1 MVFDDGRQHF
11 FRYQKASE
19 ASSNPSTPTR
29 MSAYVTGASTAR
41 LPSRGDVIWVLA
53 RQDETSPARYRFAYA
68 FVVDEM
74 PVSGASEK
82 RFFGSKGL
90 WLEDSELVS
99 KLPWFKAF
107 FLEMGNGGTSIRVI
121 GDNWLKELRVLFRS
135 EIGGDNGAPSDL
147 EAEARASG
155 WPEDVVRYGAI
166 SARRGQADFRNR
178 LLEAYGARCCISGC
192 RVAALLEAAHIRP
205 HSVEPNYATRNGLL
219 LRADLHTLFDLHL
232 LAVDEFGRVHLSPE
246 VVDLYYRDLVNRVQ
260 RIPQPTKGIDRP
272 SEEDLRARMALFKKT
287 ALN

>member
-1 MVFDDGRQHF
+1 MVFDEGRQHF

-19 ASSNPSTPTR
+19 AASNPSTPTR

-41 LPSRGDVIWVLA
+41 LPSLGDVIWVLA
-53 RQDETSPARYRFAYA
+53 RQDETSPARCRFAYA
-68 FVVDEM
+68 FVVEEM
-74 PVSGASEK
+74 PVPGESEQ
-82 RFFGSKGL
+82 RFFGSGGL
-90 WLEDSELVS
+90 WLEASELVS

-135 EIGGDNGAPSDL
+135 ETADDNGAPSDL

-166 SARRGQADFRNR
+166 RARRGQADFRDR

-232 LAVDEFGRVHLSPE
+232 LAVDEFGRAHLSPE
-246 VVDLYYRDLVNRVQ
+246 VVDLYYRDLVGKSQ
-260 RIPQPTKGIDRP
+260 RIAPPLKSTDRP
-272 SEEDLRARMALFKKT
+272 SDDDLRARMILFKRT
-287 ALN
+287 S